1 MGTTSARTPAMERQ
15 RRRAT
20 RRSWTGSAE
29 KSARTRSA
37 SFAARCIQWN
47 RPVRLPFG
55 FLETSTAVAM
65 AGGTP
70 KRGGKYFISVG
81 CSGVNKAVGGCGK
94 KRGVGGRGGGL
105 DGVRRPAQGG

>member
-1 MGTTSARTPAMERQ
+1 MGTTSATTLAMERQ
-15 RRRAT
+15 RRKAT

-65 AGGTP
+65 AVVTL
-70 KRGGKYFISVG
+70 KRGEMYFTPVG
-81 CSGVNKAVGGCGK
+81 CSGPSGAVEDCGK
-94 KRGVGGRGGGL
+94 ERRLEVGGRRL
-105 DGVRRPAQGG
+105 DGPPSPP